1 MEAVMERRFFVTIF
15 AADSATLA
23 DLQRFELDLF
33 GMSGREGGEARIGGL
48 LREADIE
55 EVRKAGYRVQI
66 HEEYVE
72 QGRQTGKQV
81 PPVETIDDKT
91 WLEAFQ
97 RSRKRR
103 Q

>member
-1 MEAVMERRFFVTIF
+1 MEQQFFVTIF
-15 AADSATLA
+15 APNTAALA

-55 EVRKAGYRVQI
+55 EVRKAGFRVQV

-72 QGRQTGKQV
+72 QGRPTGKQV
-81 PPVETIDDKT
+81 PPVETTDDKA